1 MLIGHSQ
8 GGMLVIKVLHD
19 LAGAGGSPIPVWSA
33 LADAPEERFT
43 VIDPLT
49 GAERSVV
56 GLRVPYAS
64 ALATGRVMRV
74 LLGQW
79 DTLALLRSV
88 PDTVEEFTG
97 FYIEWDP
104 IAGTFPGAA
113 ERDPYR
119 PTGAARVRNLTLPA
133 DYGHVSLPLV
143 AHLAANPRTR
153 AWIDGYS
160 PGSEPLPPAAA
171 DELDVRN
178 ILHAA
183 DIWYSVKKHWCREA
197 QRLVRAQ
204 RGIADARRR
213 PEGK

>member
-1 MLIGHSQ
+1 
-8 GGMLVIKVLHD
+8 MLVIKVLHD